1 MDLEKVLSMGE
12 RLQRLLDKAE
22 KEAGEMVT
30 EAETK
35 ADEMISK
42 VKAEAERRRSLA
54 QRGSGIDE
62 LLSEAEEKAKV
73 EAVKSLEGYRKK
85 AEALKKLPEDKIEE
99 AVARVLREALSE

>member
-22 KEAGEMVT
+22 KEVGEIVT

-42 VKAEAERRRSLA
+42 AKTEAERRRNLA

-73 EAVKSLEGYRKK
+73 EAEKSLKSYRKK
-85 AEALKKLPEDKIEE
+85 AEALKKLPEDKMEE
-99 AVARVLREALSE
+99 AVARVLREALPE

>member
-1 MDLEKVLSMGE
+1 MGE

-22 KEAGEMVT
+22 KEAEEIIT

-35 ADEMISK
+35 ANDMISK
-42 VKAEAERRRSLA
+42 AKTEAERRRNLA

-73 EAVKSLEGYRKK
+73 EAEKSFESYRKK
-85 AEALKKLPEDKIEE
+85 AAALKEVPEDKMEE
-99 AVARVLREALSE
+99 AVIRVLKEALPE

>member
-12 RLQRLLDKAE
+12 RLQKLLDKAE
-22 KEAGEMVT
+22 KEAEEIVT

-35 ADEMISK
+35 SNEMISK
-42 VKAEAERRRSLA
+42 AKTEAERRRNLA

-73 EAVKSLEGYRKK
+73 EAEKSLEDYQKK
-85 AEALKKLPEDKIEE
+85 AEALKKVPENKMEE
-99 AVARVLREALSE
+99 AVARVLREALPE

>member
-35 ADEMISK
+35 ADEMVSK
-42 VKAEAERRRSLA
+42 VKAEAERRRNLA

-73 EAVKSLEGYRKK
+73 EAEKSLKGYRKK

-99 AVARVLREALSE
+99 AVARVLREALPE